1 MSSKKRTSLTPTI
14 PAPRTG
20 GEAHVLALLLAHIPL
35 SLLLD
40 LADNDPHSA
49 ELYALERAS

>member
-1 MSSKKRTSLTPTI
+1 MSELRVLDVVETLPR
-14 PAPRTG
+14 PASRA
-20 GEAHVLALLLAHIPL
+20 EALLRAGIPL

-40 LADNDPHSA
+40 LASGDPHSD